1 MAFAE
6 GPEPESRMGH
16 TCTLVGHKLYIIG
29 GKGHDGRHI
38 ESIHILDTGSHTE
51 RVSCRVVRVVCVS
64 YACRVVSC
72 RVRSLKSWWVR
83 ECSGAGLGK
92 GGSGPHAPAG
102 LPLGLG
108 RRRPHHRR
116 FWRRGP

>member
-1 MAFAE
+1 MTTASKMCIMAFAE

-51 RVSCRVVRVVCVS
+51 RVSCRVVSCAFRMRFVCVS
-64 YACRVVSC
+64 CRVVSC
-72 RVRSLKSWWVR
+72 AES
-83 ECSGAGLGK
+83 
-92 GGSGPHAPAG
+92 
-102 LPLGLG
+102 
-108 RRRPHHRR
+108 
-116 FWRRGP
+116 